1 MRGRQREREK
11 FSVCTQ
17 SDENHVYGAHLLL
30 LLRPQLK
37 HTHTHTHT
45 HTRTHVRGCRRT
57 HAHPRIDFNTWTK
70 KSWEPPPIHWFD
82 LSIKQAQT
90 HTRTHTHAQK
100 HQKKNIHTQKKT
112 QPPSLLACGVNY
124 SLNTLSS
131 PRASVCVCVCLR
143 VCECVCV
150 GRSRGGMSGNNKG
163 QFHPNYHPD
172 YHYIKEPFMAFINAT
187 TKQRWCLS
195 PLLWACIHGCGCIW
209 ERQELPTKHALL

>member
-37 HTHTHTHT
+37 HTHTHA

-57 HAHPRIDFNTWTK
+57 HAHPRIGFNTLTK

-100 HQKKNIHTQKKT
+100 HQKKKTYTHKKKHNRPVCWHVVWIT
-112 QPPSLLACGVNY
+112 PWTPCLA
-124 SLNTLSS
+124 
-131 PRASVCVCVCLR
+131 RERVCVCVF
-143 VCECVCV
+143 VCVC
-150 GRSRGGMSGNNKG
+150 
-163 QFHPNYHPD
+163 
-172 YHYIKEPFMAFINAT
+172 ANACVLAGAGEACLATIRDNSTQIT
-187 TKQRWCLS
+187 TLITTILKSHLWLS
-195 PLLWACIHGCGCIW
+195 
-209 ERQELPTKHALL
+209 